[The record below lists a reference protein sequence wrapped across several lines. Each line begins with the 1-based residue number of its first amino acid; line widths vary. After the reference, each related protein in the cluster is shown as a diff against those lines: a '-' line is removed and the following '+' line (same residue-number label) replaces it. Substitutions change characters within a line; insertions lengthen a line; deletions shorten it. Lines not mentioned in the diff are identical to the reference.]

1 MRMVLDEPADNDEIF
16 DRDGIQYIIE
26 KSLFETVKPI
36 NVDFVTQNGVGGFT
50 VTSNLSGS
58 STCGGACSC

>member
-1 MRMVLDEPADNDEIF
+1 MVLDEPADNDEIF

-36 NVDFVTQNGVGGFT
+36 NVDFVTQHGVGGFI
-50 VTSNLSGS
+50 VTSSLAGS
-58 STCGGACSC
+58 SACGGSCSC